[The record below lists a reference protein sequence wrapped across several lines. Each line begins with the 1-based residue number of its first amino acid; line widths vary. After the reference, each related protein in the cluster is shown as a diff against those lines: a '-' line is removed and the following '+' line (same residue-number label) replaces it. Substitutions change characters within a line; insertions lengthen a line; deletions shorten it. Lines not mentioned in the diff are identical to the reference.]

1 MKSRSQVHL
10 LKKRAA
16 IELLEKEIADK
27 KDFLSRA
34 RLEPEDRE
42 KYDEEIEVLESDL
55 KNLKYYFK

>member
-1 MKSRSQVHL
+1 MRSRSQVHL

-16 IELLEKEIADK
+16 IESLEKEIADK

-34 RLEPEDRE
+34 RLEPEARE
-42 KYDEEIEVLESDL
+42 KHEKEIEALESDL